1 MGIVPSSATIMQRTS
16 NFSISDEVLDRFELA
31 LGELRGQFLRGD
43 PWYGWAGST
52 TSPYHHLSEITR
64 PNSSA
69 DWEHLVGRCR
79 GEKMREAVTEIDND
93 PLETREWLEACAAVT
108 QANGSSRGQFFLNQ
122 LTGAAQG
129 SRVCTGGQTF
139 SAH

>member
-1 MGIVPSSATIMQRTS
+1 
-16 NFSISDEVLDRFELA
+16 
-31 LGELRGQFLRGD
+31 
-43 PWYGWAGST
+43 
-52 TSPYHHLSEITR
+52 
-64 PNSSA
+64 
-69 DWEHLVGRCR
+69 
-79 GEKMREAVTEIDND
+79 MREAVTEIDND

-122 LTGAAQG
+122 LTGAVQG